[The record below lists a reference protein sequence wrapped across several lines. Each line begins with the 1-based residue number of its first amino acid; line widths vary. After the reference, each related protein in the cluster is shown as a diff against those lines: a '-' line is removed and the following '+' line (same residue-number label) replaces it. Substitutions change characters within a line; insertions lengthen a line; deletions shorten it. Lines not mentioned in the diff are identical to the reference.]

1 MKEIVDRLLDRGAT
15 LAEYYGGRKD
25 GQVTSVSDVDL
36 NNYFWSG
43 IILGDK
49 AVFIVNDYLQPKNEE
64 EKSEEELRAEAMY
77 NYLEKMLAGWHERR
91 TRSEVK
97 KR

>member
-1 MKEIVDRLLDRGAT
+1 VDRLLDKGIT

-25 GQVTSVSDVDL
+25 GQVTSVADTDFT
-36 NNYFWSG
+36 NYFWSG

-49 AVFIVNDYLQPKNEE
+49 AVFIVNDYLQPKNEA
-64 EKSEEELRAEAMY
+64 EKSEEELRVEAMY
-77 NYLEKMLAGWHERR
+77 NYLAKMLAGWYERK
-91 TRSEVK
+91 TRSEGK